1 MTPQEQLNRAEH
13 AKRLLED
20 PILSEALDIIEK
32 EVIAQ
37 WEAVPVRDSEG
48 REELWKFYKTAK
60 KFRGILHGLIDSGK
74 LSERAFQSKQTMP
87 QRIAN
92 LVRSN
97 NG

>member
-1 MTPQEQLNRAEH
+1 MTPQQQINRAEH

-20 PILSEALDIIEK
+20 ELLNEALDIIEK

-37 WEAVPVRDSEG
+37 WEAVPVRDMEG
-48 REELWKFYKTAK
+48 REELWKLYKTAK
-60 KFRGILHGLIDSGK
+60 KFRGILHGVVNSGT
-74 LSERAFQSKQTMP
+74 LSVHALREKQTMP

-97 NG
+97 YG

>member
-1 MTPQEQLNRAEH
+1 MTPQQQINRAEH
-13 AKRLLED
+13 AKRLIEDELLNEVLE
-20 PILSEALDIIEK
+20 IIEK

-37 WEAVPVRDSEG
+37 WEAVPVRDTEG

-60 KFRGILHGLIDSGK
+60 KFRAILHGVVNSGT
-74 LSERAFQSKQTMP
+74 LSAHALQSKQTMP

>member
-37 WEAVPVRDSEG
+37 WEAVPVRDTEG
-48 REELWKFYKTAK
+48 REELWKLYKTSK

-74 LSERAFQSKQTMP
+74 LSARAFQDKQTMP

-97 NG
+97 HG

>member
-20 PILSEALDIIEK
+20 PLLSEALDIIEK
-32 EVIAQ
+32 EVILQ
-37 WEAVPVRDSEG
+37 WEACPARDTEG
-48 REELWKFYKTAK
+48 REELWKYYKTAK
-60 KFRGILHGLIDSGK
+60 KFKGILHGLIDSGK
-74 LSERAFQSKQTMP
+74 LSAQAFQSKQTMP